1 MSPQVGSAVLRYR
14 GNLHKESFGGIFRY
28 SKKLKSFTIDL
39 VSKSAQNAH
48 MTAEAILKQCAVYG
62 SRPPIASKPGS
73 SSLEQYGLNNIT
85 SQPWSDATCPRTT
98 SDSAYFRFVTL
109 FLKKRTRQRT
119 KNDRMGV
126 DCVRLWFTIV

>member
-1 MSPQVGSAVLRYR
+1 MD
-14 GNLHKESFGGIFRY
+14 I
-28 SKKLKSFTIDL
+28 

-73 SSLEQYGLNNIT
+73 SCPEQYGLDNFT

-109 FLKKRTRQRT
+109 F
-119 KNDRMGV
+119 
-126 DCVRLWFTIV
+126 